1 MSESL
6 KLMAIFPH
14 PDDETLGMG
23 PTLAKYSAERVKTY
37 LLCATRGERG
47 WNGPEEEDPGPEA
60 LGKIREGELRCAAEK
75 LGLYEVTHL
84 DYIDGDV
91 DQADPQVIIADIVTH
106 LRRIRPQVVVTFGY
120 DGSYGHPDHIALA
133 QFTASA
139 LVCAADTDYVDS
151 AAQVAHR
158 VSKFYHMIDSKTMVN
173 ALKENMGEIAMEI
186 DGVERKQIGWED
198 WAISTRIEAEAYFDT
213 VWQAVLCH
221 QSQLPGYGPLV
232 ELPRETLLKFFG
244 VGNFIRVFSLV
255 NGGRKMEQDLFEGL
269 R

>member
-1 MSESL
+1 
-6 KLMAIFPH
+6 MAIFPH

-23 PTLAKYSAERVKTY
+23 PTLAKYSAEGVKTY

-47 WNGPEEEDPGPEA
+47 WNGPVDENPGLEA

-91 DQADPQVIIADIVTH
+91 DRANPQEIIEKIATH

-120 DGSYGHPDHIALA
+120 DGNYGHPDHIALA

-139 LVCAADTDYVDS
+139 LVCAADCGYADS
-151 AAQVAHR
+151 TGQVKHR
-158 VSKFYHMIDSKTMVN
+158 VSKFYHMVDSKTLVE
-173 ALKENMGEIAMEI
+173 ALKSNLGEISMEI
-186 DGVERKQIGWED
+186 DGVERKQIGWDD
-198 WAISTRIEAEAYFDT
+198 WAISAQIDASTYFEK
-213 VWQAVLCH
+213 VWDAVLCH
-221 QSQLPGYGPLV
+221 KSQLAGYGPLID
-232 ELPRETLLKFFG
+232 LPKETLRQFFSKG
-244 VGNFIRVFSLV
+244 SFIRVFSEI
-255 NGGRKMEQDLFEGL
+255 NSGRKVEQDLFEGL